1 MNLSKLSWCD
11 CLYSEYIKE
20 RHPSL
25 DESIFFRSK
34 TAEKRRMLEIKRQQI
49 AERAQHK
56 QIVEELLRGGGEAVA
71 IPLPTTRAQRSGS

>member
-1 MNLSKLSWCD
+1 
-11 CLYSEYIKE
+11 
-20 RHPSL
+20 
-25 DESIFFRSK
+25 
-34 TAEKRRMLEIKRQQI
+34 MLEIKRQQI